1 MILDEHAWT
10 LAVAAAARAPSPHNA
25 QPARWRLRGSRVELY
40 GDPACWLS
48 AGDASGRD
56 DLISFGMAWEAM
68 SIALS
73 ERGGRLRPPS
83 LQPKC
88 SPPSTGDVRLIAA
101 ADLDGGATVDVLAPW
116 QERRRSFRGPFS
128 PCDADAAA
136 RIDACLSAHADIAA
150 PIAEGLRDRIARWY
164 DAAAADGLRDEGIAR
179 ELYQW
184 MRFSRKDPRW
194 SRDGLAADCLMLNGL
209 EAWGASWLMR
219 PRCLRALARVGLL
232 GLVVSE
238 RAKVSSA
245 ARLVAIHAGSDESP
259 FESGRR
265 WYRFWLS
272 LTAIGMCAVPM
283 SALVDSSEQAKALL
297 AASPMPPGRRLVN
310 VLRIG
315 PTPDDAPPKSARR
328 PVVEFL
334 MR

>member
-1 MILDEHAWT
+1 VMLGEDAWT

-25 QPARWRLRGSRVELY
+25 QPSRWRLRGSRVELH

-73 ERGGRLRPPS
+73 EAGGRLLEPRLEPDCCPPS
-83 LQPKC
+83 HR
-88 SPPSTGDVRLIAA
+88 DIRLIAA
-101 ADLDGGATVDVLAPW
+101 ADLESGAAVDVLAPW
-116 QERRRSFRGPFS
+116 QAKRRSFRGPFP
-128 PCDADAAA
+128 PCNADAAL
-136 RIDACLSAHADIAA
+136 RLDACICAHAGMAA

-164 DAAAADGLRDEGIAR
+164 DDAAAAGLRDGGIAG

-219 PRCLRALARVGLL
+219 PGCLRVLAGLGLL

-238 RAKVSSA
+238 RAKVLSA
-245 ARLVAIHAGSDESP
+245 TRLVAIHAGSEESL
-259 FESGRR
+259 FECGRR

-272 LTAIGMCAVPM
+272 LSVTGMCAVPM
-283 SALVDSSEQAKALL
+283 SALVDSPEHASLL
-297 AASPMPPGRRLVN
+297 SAASPMPPGRRLVN
-310 VLRIG
+310 VMRVG
-315 PTPDDAPPKSARR
+315 PSPEEPPPKSARR
-328 PVVEFL
+328 PVAEFL